1 MFQIDLKGQNVFH
14 KYAWEGDLKE
24 MQNTVSH
31 VQKIKSESF
40 CKECLFEIK
49 WGTSFRWSIHPNSAW
64 GSIETITIG
73 ETHPGLIFTVFEL

>member
-40 CKECLFEIK
+40 CKECLFEMK
-49 WGTSFRWSIHPNSAW
+49 WDRLSDGQFIRIPHGAVLRRLPSGRRIP
-64 GSIETITIG
+64 
-73 ETHPGLIFTVFEL
+73 V

>member
-49 WGTSFRWSIHPNSAW
+49 TLLLQQAFSFLVFCGLGSLVAIDFNS
-64 GSIETITIG
+64 
-73 ETHPGLIFTVFEL
+73 VKQ